1 MDERLLTELGRNA
14 TMEEIAEAMHM
25 TVEQAKTVADMFAA
39 AQLVQKA
46 AQPEPETTPEDDQA
60 VEDTAYF
67 QMRQRIADLLADLSS
82 REAQLLTMR
91 FGLEGGK
98 PMTPEQTAA
107 KLGMTPEEVV
117 SMEAA
122 ALSKLR
128 KA

>member
-1 MDERLLTELGRNA
+1 LLTDLGRNP
-14 TMEEIAEAMHM
+14 TIEEIAVEMGISAEEAEVYRD
-25 TVEQAKTVADMFAA
+25 TLRAARTIEKAKQPPKEQ
-39 AQLVQKA
+39 
-46 AQPEPETTPEDDQA
+46 EPEDDQA

-117 SMEAA
+117 AMEAA